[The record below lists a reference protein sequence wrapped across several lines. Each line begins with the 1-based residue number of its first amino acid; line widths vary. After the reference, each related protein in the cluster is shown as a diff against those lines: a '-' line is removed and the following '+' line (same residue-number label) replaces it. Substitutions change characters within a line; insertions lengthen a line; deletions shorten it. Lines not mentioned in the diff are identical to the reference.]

1 MVNKRLLNVGDIVDI
16 ERDNMQE
23 VSVHKNGEVN
33 KIEG

>member
-16 ERDNMQE
+16 EIDNMQE